1 MDYVKIENVFT
12 DFIIDLVGPNP
23 ERDNIRNLK
32 FAMIKPIMEKALCYE
47 FKDFIPHIF
56 TYGSFSIKTYLKDA
70 DIDITILFE
79 DKNTHKLIN
88 PSIEII
94 NNTIMIIKKAFEDYN
109 YEIKNESFTEINII
123 FAEIRLLKCKFDS
136 FSVDISVNNLS
147 GLVKIFYINY
157 IDRTFEN
164 KCHNSILF
172 KRTIIL
178 IKSWCYYEGNLM
190 GSNIGLMASY
200 ALEIL
205 VAYLF
210 NNYLGNFTSE
220 VDAFNKFFIMLNEID
235 WENEILHLYG
245 TINSN
250 IFTEGISSIQN
261 NEQELFNEPFW
272 YISQEIEKDNNFILD
287 IKDNSNFIK
296 KLDKIMKAGEK
307 INNRFFQLKFMNII
321 DPMIYTNNLGKSINY
336 HNFSKLKKVV
346 QLIIQDLNLLSTI
359 KSRNDPL
366 LYMNFLLKLFKQTLS
381 NHYLELFIEYLNKPK
396 IVIESPLIDDSSI
409 DSSNLAISQIKLT
422 KEEIEKFNNLY
433 LIKTKDKEEDS
444 ISFDSIHYENYEF
457 VIIKEIYDK
466 LIEDKREILTKFFAL
481 DESKSIEEKIEEI
494 FKKFQL
500 I

>member
-1 MDYVKIENVFT
+1 MDYVKLEHLFT

-47 FKDFIPHIF
+47 FKDYIPHIF
-56 TYGSFSIKTYLKDA
+56 IYGSFSIKTYLKDA
-70 DIDITILFE
+70 DIDITILYE
-79 DKNTHKLIN
+79 DRNTHKLVVN

-136 FSVDISVNNLS
+136 FSLDISVNNLS
-147 GLVKIFYINY
+147 GLLKIFYINY

-164 KCHNSILF
+164 KNHNSILF

-205 VAYLF
+205 IAYLF
-210 NNYLGNFTSE
+210 NHYGNFTSE

-250 IFTEGISSIQN
+250 IFTESLSNFQS
-261 NEQELFNEPFW
+261 NEQELNNPFW

-287 IKDNSNFIK
+287 VKDNSNFIQ
-296 KLDKIMKAGEK
+296 KLDKIMNLGEK
-307 INNRFFQLKFMNII
+307 INNRFFQLKLMNII
-321 DPMIYTNNLGKSINY
+321 DPMLYTNNLGKSINY
-336 HNFSKLKKVV
+336 HNFSKLKKVI

-396 IVIESPLIDDSSI
+396 IVIESPIIDDSSI
-409 DSSNLAISQIKLT
+409 DSSNLNISQIKLS

-433 LIKTKDKEEDS
+433 LLKNKEKEEDN

-466 LIEDKREILTKFFAL
+466 LFEDRSEILNKYFSL
-481 DESKSIEEKIEEI
+481 EESKSSEEKIETL
-494 FKKFQL
+494 FKNFEL